1 MKNLSKNGSML
12 PKYEKLTEFIVRNIQ
27 NGIYPDGH
35 PLPSETALA
44 NELGV
49 SRATVREA
57 LEMLSKRNVI
67 SKSQGRRSMVNASAV
82 RGRPRSLH
90 FGWISRDPLSGIMS
104 VYLEIYTELQK
115 AILGVNGNLLFLP
128 LINPREEEWGCSM
141 LDNLDGVFLA
151 GIRKGTLIPKL
162 ADRLGAMPNVIEI
175 DDIED
180 SPATCTI
187 CTDNYAAGKRAA
199 LYLAGKE
206 RKTVVF
212 VSNYNAFYR
221 GFHDRARGV
230 IDGFAECGVV
240 PVLANCDDSKIGTE
254 AFDAVLKN
262 LLKEHPDL
270 DTVWH
275 ATDDAALRIREQLE
289 RVAPRPTGFYRSAGV
304 DGIVSI
310 LNGKKYHL
318 SLQHPSAEIARQSF
332 QTMMAFTSGN
342 RSANANRQIDP
353 ILLPWTE

>member
-1 MKNLSKNGSML
+1 MKNLSENGTVL
-12 PKYEKLTEFIVRNIQ
+12 PKYEKLTDFIIRNIQ

-44 NELGV
+44 NQLGV
-49 SRATVREA
+49 SRVTVREA
-57 LEMLSKRNVI
+57 LSMLSKRNVI
-67 SKSQGRRSMVNASAV
+67 SKSRGRRSVVNASAV

-151 GIRKGTLIPKL
+151 GVRRGTLIPKL

-175 DDIED
+175 DDIGD
-180 SPATCTI
+180 SPANCTI
-187 CTDNYAAGKRAA
+187 CTDNYAAGKKAA
-199 LYLAGKE
+199 LYLAGQK

-212 VSNYNAFYR
+212 VSNCNAFYR
-221 GFHDRARGV
+221 GFHDRARGI
-230 IDGFAECGVV
+230 IDGFAECRVA
-240 PVLANCDDSKIGTE
+240 PILANCDDSRIGTG
-254 AFDAVLKN
+254 AFETVLKD
-262 LLKEHPDL
+262 LLKEYPDL

-289 RVAPRPTGFYRSAGV
+289 KIAPRPAGFYRSAGV
-304 DGIVSI
+304 DGIASI

-318 SLQHPSAEIARQSF
+318 SLRHPTSEIARQSF
-332 QTMMAFTSGN
+332 QTMMTFASGDW
-342 RSANANRQIDP
+342 SANTNRQIDP